1 LGSSMARTRKRRKA
15 AELKRGYFQNEM
27 TEIARRVRKLIKYI
41 GLILFAIFTYL
52 QLKDFQIGT
61 VIENISPDLL
71 RRLTL
76 IAYYWCWI
84 FGTTFDT
91 DIQEVAYFSEKGR
104 FKLTER
110 AIGLLLLF
118 GFVAAVLL
126 WAANDDRLFAGTL
139 TVFFLFNVGGFAYIL
154 WFVKPI
160 ILASKDKY
168 LEGKNHFS
176 LAQLELVSGYMN
188 GSWQWKR
195 FGLGVALIAI
205 MNAIC
210 FSDSIKIAIAEGLAR
225 FIPITADLLS
235 ERLPTF
241 TFVTFVALME
251 GWIWVQRAKVS
262 VALDLLE
269 QLSTKFTLEPIR
281 LAIEK

>member
-1 LGSSMARTRKRRKA
+1 MARTRKRRKA

-262 VALDLLE
+262 VALDLLG
-269 QLSTKFTLEPIR
+269 SR
-281 LAIEK
+281 RGVGWN